1 MFCPAFYRHKR
12 AVTAIE
18 CLSRSSMLDCM
29 GLCCKKIVYYLFFIC
44 ILKVISYNK
53 NRVRIKMTHV
63 GGISPP
69 LGYLAPDFFYKVF
82 HSTIFPE
89 LPFFPHCNNQYF
101 LNTLRNI

>member
-1 MFCPAFYRHKR
+1 
-12 AVTAIE
+12 
-18 CLSRSSMLDCM
+18 
-29 GLCCKKIVYYLFFIC
+29 
-44 ILKVISYNK
+44 
-53 NRVRIKMTHV
+53 MTHV